1 MDGVTLL
8 SILVPTYAYPQ
19 GLAHILKRFSSLPR
33 NVELIIFDDSPG
45 EGLGWV
51 VHAMSDQST
60 KLWYQHNPSIYG
72 LPLGAGAN
80 WNALLD
86 AARGEYCLLLHH
98 DECPLDDNFL
108 PELQFLLSSKLP
120 PDVLMLDLM
129 IVDDCLKPL
138 RRAFPAWLRS
148 FVIFQAPGYLFRRN
162 VIGPTSTIVIRRAI
176 APRFNTSLRWLID
189 VDFYIRLFRAGYNCQ
204 ESRDIRI
211 GSVIRKTGSIT
222 SGLLDDLSLIDA
234 EERRTLFA
242 RYPEYWLWLNANKG
256 KSIRFV
262 ENILWIIMRG
272 LCAMLNIFSRH
283 MRG

>member
-1 MDGVTLL
+1 MDEVTLL

-19 GLAHILKRFSSLPR
+19 GLARILKRLSSLPR

-45 EGLGWV
+45 DGLGCV
-51 VHAMSDQST
+51 VQAMSDQSSQ
-60 KLWYQHNPSIYG
+60 LWYQHNPSVYG

-98 DECPLDDNFL
+98 DEFPLNDNFL
-108 PELQFLLSSKLP
+108 PELQFVLSSKLP
-120 PDVLMLDLM
+120 PDVLMLDLV
-129 IVDDCLKPL
+129 IVDDWLKPL
-138 RRAFPAWLRS
+138 RRHVPAWLRS
-148 FVIFQAPGYLFRRN
+148 FVIFRAPGYLFRRN

-176 APRFNTSLRWLID
+176 APRFDPSLRWLID

-211 GSVIRKTGSIT
+211 GSVVQKTGSIT
-222 SGLLDDLSLIDA
+222 SGLHDDLPLIDA

-256 KSIRFV
+256 KSIRLL
-262 ENILWIIMRG
+262 EAILWMIMRG
-272 LCAMLNIFSRH
+272 FCAMLYIFTRH

>member
-1 MDGVTLL
+1 MDGVIFL

-19 GLAHILKRFSSLPR
+19 GLARILKRFSSLPR

-45 EGLGWV
+45 DGLGWV
-51 VHAMSDQST
+51 VQAMSDQTT
-60 KLWYQHNPSIYG
+60 KLWYQHNPSMYG

-86 AARGEYCLLLHH
+86 AACGEYCLLLHH
-98 DECPLDDNFL
+98 DEFPLDDNFF
-108 PELQFLLSSKLP
+108 PELQFVLSSKLP
-120 PDVLMLDLM
+120 PDVLMLDLV
-129 IVDDCLKPL
+129 IVDDLLKPL

-189 VDFYIRLFRAGYNCQ
+189 VDFYIRLFRGGYNCQ

-283 MRG
+283 MSG